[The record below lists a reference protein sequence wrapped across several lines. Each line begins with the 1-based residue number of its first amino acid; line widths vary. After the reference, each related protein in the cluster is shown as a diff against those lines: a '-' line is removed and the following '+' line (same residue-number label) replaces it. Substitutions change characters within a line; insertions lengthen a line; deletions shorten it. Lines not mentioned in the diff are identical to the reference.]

1 MGIGRELLP
10 GRNRPSF
17 EASTMRA
24 DQWVPVLTV
33 LVTGGAGYIGGHMV
47 LGLRDAGRDVV
58 VVDDLSTGFAW
69 ALPPSVPFY
78 QGDCGDQE
86 LVAKIIRHHGIRA
99 VVHFAGSIVVPES
112 VTNPLGYYLNNTVH
126 SRALLAAVVAEGVR
140 EFIFS
145 STAAV
150 YGNPADTPVSED
162 AALKPISPYGT
173 SKMMTEIMLRDASH
187 AHDLRF
193 VALRYFNVAGA
204 DPKQR
209 WGQSSERATHLIKIA
224 SQVVTGA
231 RESMDVFGDDY
242 PTKDGT
248 CIRDYIHVSDLIEA
262 HVLALGH
269 LNAGGESLVLNCGYG
284 QGYSVL
290 EVVDAVRKVSG
301 RDLPI
306 RIAPRRPGD
315 PPELVAAADRI
326 RAALDWKP
334 AWNNLQAI
342 VEHAVAWEAKLKKIK
357 EPVA

>member
-1 MGIGRELLP
+1 M
-10 GRNRPSF
+10 
-17 EASTMRA
+17 
-24 DQWVPVLTV
+24 
-33 LVTGGAGYIGGHMV
+33 
-47 LGLRDAGRDVV
+47 DAGRNVV
-58 VVDDLSTGFAW
+58 VLDDLSTGFAC

-78 QGDCGDQE
+78 KGNCGDEE
-86 LVAKIIRHHGIRA
+86 LVAQIIRDHGIRA
-99 VVHFAGSIVVPES
+99 VVHFAGSIVVPDS
-112 VTNPLGYYLNNTVH
+112 VVDPLGYYLNNTVH
-126 SRALLAAVVAEGVR
+126 SRALLAAIVAGGVR

-162 AALKPISPYGT
+162 AGLKPISPYGT
-173 SKMMTEIMLRDASH
+173 SKMMTEIMLGDVSR

-209 WGQSSERATHLIKIA
+209 WGQSSQRATHLIKIA
-224 SQVVTGA
+224 SQVVTGV
-231 RESMDVFGDDY
+231 RESMDIFGGDY

-248 CIRDYIHVSDLIEA
+248 CIRDYIHVSDLVEA

-269 LNAGGESLVLNCGYG
+269 LNAGGKSLVLNCGYG

-290 EVVDAVRKVSG
+290 EVIEAVRKVSG
-301 RDLPI
+301 RDLPV

-326 RAALDWKP
+326 RAALGWKP
-334 AWNNLQAI
+334 AWNNLERI
-342 VEHAVAWEAKLKKIK
+342 VEHALAWEAKLNKIK
-357 EPVA
+357 EPAA

>member
-1 MGIGRELLP
+1 
-10 GRNRPSF
+10 
-17 EASTMRA
+17 
-24 DQWVPVLTV
+24 
-33 LVTGGAGYIGGHMV
+33 
-47 LGLRDAGRDVV
+47 
-58 VVDDLSTGFAW
+58 
-69 ALPPSVPFY
+69 
-78 QGDCGDQE
+78 
-86 LVAKIIRHHGIRA
+86 
-99 VVHFAGSIVVPES
+99 VHFAGSIVVPES
-112 VTNPLGYYLNNTVH
+112 VTDPLGYYLNNTVH

-150 YGNPADTPVSED
+150 YGNPAETPVGED
-162 AALKPISPYGT
+162 AALQPISPYGT
-173 SKMMTEIMLRDASH
+173 SKMMTEIMLRDISR

-224 SQVVTGA
+224 SEVVTGA
-231 RESMDVFGDDY
+231 RESMEIFGDHY

-248 CIRDYIHVSDLIEA
+248 CIRDYIHVSDLIQA

-269 LNAGGESLVLNCGYG
+269 LSAGGESLVLNCGYG

-290 EVVDAVRKVSG
+290 DVVDAVRKVSG

-326 RAALDWKP
+326 RAALGWKP
-334 AWNNLQAI
+334 AWNNLETI
-342 VEHAVAWEAKLKKIK
+342 VEHAIAWEAKLKKIK
-357 EPVA
+357 GAVA

>member
-1 MGIGRELLP
+1 
-10 GRNRPSF
+10 
-17 EASTMRA
+17 
-24 DQWVPVLTV
+24 
-33 LVTGGAGYIGGHMV
+33 MV
-47 LGLRDAGRDVV
+47 LGLMDAGRNVV
-58 VVDDLSTGFAW
+58 VLDDLSTGFAC

-78 QGDCGDQE
+78 KGNCGDEE
-86 LVAKIIRHHGIRA
+86 LVAQIIRDHGIRA
-99 VVHFAGSIVVPES
+99 VVHFAGSIVVPDS
-112 VTNPLGYYLNNTVH
+112 VVDPLGYYLNNTVH
-126 SRALLAAVVAEGVR
+126 SRALLAAIVAGGVR

-162 AALKPISPYGT
+162 AGLKPISPYGT
-173 SKMMTEIMLRDASH
+173 SKMMTEIMLGDVSR

-209 WGQSSERATHLIKIA
+209 WGQSSQRATHLIKIA
-224 SQVVTGA
+224 SQVVTGV
-231 RESMDVFGDDY
+231 RESMDIFGGDY

-248 CIRDYIHVSDLIEA
+248 CIRDYIHVSDLVEA

-269 LNAGGESLVLNCGYG
+269 LNAGGKSLVLNCGYG

-290 EVVDAVRKVSG
+290 EVIEAVRKVSG
-301 RDLPI
+301 RDLPV

-326 RAALDWKP
+326 RAALGWKP
-334 AWNNLQAI
+334 AWNNLERI
-342 VEHAVAWEAKLKKIK
+342 VEHALAWEAKLNKIK
-357 EPVA
+357 EPAA